1 VQLDPAPLLL
11 DGTPLPGPEDLLEVH
26 DPRTGELVGRVPL
39 CGRAEVDAALS
50 GAAKA
55 APGWARTSPG
65 ERAAA
70 LKAAARALRARI
82 DEVAALQAR
91 ETGKTAGDSL
101 GGVEAGIGT
110 LEQYAEL
117 GPLHRGRALQ
127 GGWDATDV
135 MRFEPRG
142 VVVVLTPWN
151 DPVAIALQGLAAALV
166 TGNTVVYK
174 PTERT
179 PLCGGLVAGILAD
192 QLPPGVLQVLH
203 GDGRTGALL
212 VESPTVDA
220 VYHVGSSATGRSIAQ
235 ACARTGAHAVLEG
248 GGKDACIVDAGVDPV
263 WAAGQVALGA
273 FANAGQICVSVERIY
288 VHAEVAE
295 PFVAALVEQAR
306 ARAADAQPL
315 VDRRQREVVARHVED
330 AVAAGATALA
340 GGAVP
345 AGTGAHYPATVL
357 TGCTDDMAVMREETF
372 GPVAAVRVVE
382 SFAEGLAAAANSSYG
397 LAATVL
403 TPDFAHAQQA
413 ARELPVGTV
422 KVNAVFGGAPGGAA
436 TPGRGSG
443 QGLGYGPELLD
454 ELTRVK
460 VVHWEPAPGRPA

>member
-1 VQLDPAPLLL
+1 MIPLDPAPLLL
-11 DGTPLPGPEDLLEVH
+11 DGAWVPGPEALLDVR
-26 DPRTGELVGRVPL
+26 DPRDDALVGRIPL
-39 CGRAEVDAALS
+39 CGQGDVDAAV
-50 GAAKA
+50 AAAVKA
-55 APGWARTSPG
+55 APGWARTAPG
-65 ERAAA
+65 DRAGL
-70 LKAAARALRARI
+70 LKAAGRALRERA
-82 DEVAALQAR
+82 DEIAALQAR
-91 ETGKTAGDSL
+91 ESGKSAGDSL

-166 TGNTVVYK
+166 TGNAVVYK

-179 PLCGGLVAGILAD
+179 PLCGALVAQVLAEH
-192 QLPPGVLQVLH
+192 LPPGVLQVVH

-212 VESPTVDA
+212 VESPEVDA

-248 GGKDACIVDAGVDPV
+248 GGKDACLVDAGVDPV

-273 FANAGQICVSVERIY
+273 FANAGQICVSVERVY
-288 VHAEVAE
+288 VHRDVAE
-295 PFVAALVEQAR
+295 PFVAALVAEAEQ
-306 ARAADAQPL
+306 RAAQPQPL
-315 VDRRQREVVARHVED
+315 VDDRQREVVDRHVRE
-330 AVAAGATALA
+330 AVAAGATALT
-340 GGAVP
+340 GGSVP
-345 AGTGAHYPATVL
+345 DGPGAFYPATVL
-357 TGCTDDMAVMREETF
+357 TGCTDDMTVMTEETF
-372 GPVAAVRVVE
+372 GPVAAVRVVD
-382 SFAEGLAAAANSSYG
+382 SFDEGLAAAARSSYG

-403 TPDFAHAQQA
+403 TPDLAHAQRA
-413 ARELPVGTV
+413 ARDLPVGTV

-460 VVHWEPAPGRPA
+460 VVHWEPAPRG